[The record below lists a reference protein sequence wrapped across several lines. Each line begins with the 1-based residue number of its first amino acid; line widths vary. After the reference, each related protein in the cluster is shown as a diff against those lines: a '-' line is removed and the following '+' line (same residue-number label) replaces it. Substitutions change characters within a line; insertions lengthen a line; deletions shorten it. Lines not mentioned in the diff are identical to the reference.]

1 METENNLPKTFD
13 PKSAEDKWYDVWMK
27 NQCFKPRAGKQKQ
40 TFTVLMPPP
49 NVTGK
54 LHMGHALDATTQDAL
69 IRFKRMKGFETL
81 WIPGTDHAGISTQ
94 AVVEKLIWKEEKK
107 NRHDLGRDE
116 FLRRVWAWKEQY
128 GSEIVNQQ
136 KKMGVSCDW
145 DYSTFTLDE
154 IPNRA
159 VKKFFVMLF
168 NEGLIYQSD
177 YIVNWDP
184 VLQSAISDA
193 EVEHKEVK
201 GHFYHLRYKVKEDPN
216 IELVIA
222 TTRPETIFAD
232 TAVAVNP
239 DDERFKDLIGKTAI
253 IPICN
258 REVPIIGDE
267 HVDIEKGTGCLK
279 VTPGHDF
286 NDFEIG
292 KRNGLPIINILNK
305 DGTFNTSAPEIE
317 GMKPKDA
324 RKEVERI
331 LTELGSLIEKGTGCL
346 KVTPGHDFND
356 FEIGKRN
363 GLPIINILNKD
374 GTFNTSA
381 PEIEGMKPKDARKE
395 VERILTELGSLI
407 EKKDHVHPVGH
418 GQRSDEIVE
427 PMVSKQWFMN
437 TTAMSEAAVRSV
449 ESGEMT
455 FFPKGWENTYF
466 AWLRNPK
473 DWCISRQLWWGHQ
486 IPVYYCKTCD
496 AKWAAETDP
505 SECIECKGKDFFQDP
520 DVLDTWFS
528 SGLWPLSTLG
538 WPDKDVMEEK
548 GFDKFYPNATLIT
561 GFDIIFFWVAR
572 MMMMGIKVTD
582 KAPFKHTYIH
592 AIVRDKQGRKM
603 SKSLGNGID
612 PLDMVGQYGAD
623 AMRFTL
629 AAGSGYNRDLNLD
642 PERIEGYRN
651 FVNKY
656 WNAFRFVYP
665 FLDKAKAELPVKSE
679 WHLHDKW
686 ILAELNMTAE
696 KVNKAMDTYRFDDA
710 CSEIY
715 AFVYDKFCSWYIEL
729 SKNILYG
736 EDELAKVKRATML
749 RYCFKRITILLHPI
763 TPFITEEIWSYLED
777 GKSLVISQE
786 YVEFDPKLENAEVQ
800 DMMNKFIE
808 VTTGIRNVRSA
819 VNLKPKDEIDVRLF
833 TDDKKLAKFM
843 YESRHFLKDLANVKS
858 GTIRNKGLERPKKSA
873 TFACVHTE
881 IFVPLEGL
889 IDINDQ
895 ISRIKKDIE
904 KTKGDYSKV
913 ESKLNN
919 QNFMNNAP
927 EEVRNEVREKAAM
940 FQEKLTSLNGILES
954 FL

>member
-1 METENNLPKTFD
+1 MEIENILPKTFD
-13 PKSAEDKWYDVWMK
+13 PKAAEDKWYAKWLEQK
-27 NQCFKPRAGKQKQ
+27 CFKPRPGKQNT

-69 IRFKRMKGFETL
+69 IRYKRMKGFETL

-107 NRHDLGRDE
+107 NRHDLGREE
-116 FLRRVWAWKEQY
+116 FLRRIWVWKEKY
-128 GSEIVNQQ
+128 GLEIVNQQ
-136 KKMGVSCDW
+136 QKMGISCDW

-154 IPNRA
+154 VPNMA
-159 VKKFFVMLF
+159 VRKFFVMLF

-193 EVEHKEVK
+193 EVEHKEVS
-201 GHFYHLRYKVKEDPN
+201 GFFYHLKYKVKDDPSV
-216 IELVIA
+216 ELVVA
-222 TTRPETIFAD
+222 TTRPETIFGD

-239 DDERFKDLIGKTAI
+239 NDERFKHLIGKTAI

-292 KRNGLPIINILNK
+292 KRAGLEIINILNK
-305 DGTFNTSAPEIE
+305 DGSFNKNAPEIE
-317 GMKPKDA
+317 GLKPKEA
-324 RKEVERI
+324 RDKVEQI
-331 LTELGSLIEKGTGCL
+331 LTELGL
-346 KVTPGHDFND
+346 
-356 FEIGKRN
+356 
-363 GLPIINILNKD
+363 
-374 GTFNTSA
+374 
-381 PEIEGMKPKDARKE
+381 
-395 VERILTELGSLI
+395 LI
-407 EKKDHVHPVGH
+407 EKKEHIYQIGH

-427 PMVSKQWFMN
+427 PMVSKQWFLN
-437 TTAMSEAAVRSV
+437 TKAMAEDAIKAV
-449 ESGEMT
+449 EDGEMT

-466 AWLRNPK
+466 AWLKNPK

-486 IPVYYCKTCD
+486 IPVFYCKGCN
-496 AKWAAETDP
+496 AKWAAEVNPT
-505 SECIECKGKDFFQDP
+505 ECSECKGAEIEQDP

-538 WPDKDVMEEK
+538 WPDTRAMEEK

-572 MMMMGIKVTD
+572 MMMMGMKVTG
-582 KAPFKHTYIH
+582 KVPFKHTYIH

-612 PLDMVGQYGAD
+612 PLDMVSQYGAD

-642 PERIEGYRN
+642 TERIEGYRN
-651 FVNKY
+651 FINKL
-656 WNAFRFVYP
+656 WNAFRFIYP
-665 FLDKAKAELPVKSE
+665 SLDKAQDQLPVKSE

-686 ILAELNMTAE
+686 ILAELNTVSKSMNEAFD
-696 KVNKAMDTYRFDDA
+696 VYRFDEA
-710 CSEIY
+710 SAAIY

-736 EDELAKVKRATML
+736 KDEKAKIIRATML
-749 RYCFKRITILLHPI
+749 KFCFKKIVNLLHPI
-763 TPFITEEIWSYLED
+763 VPFITEEIWSHLESD
-777 GKSLVISQE
+777 EKKLLALES
-786 YVEFDPKLENAEVQ
+786 YVEFDPSLENDEVCE
-800 DMMNKFIE
+800 MMNKFIDL
-808 VTTGIRNVRSA
+808 TSGIRNIRSS
-819 VNLKPKDEIDVRLF
+819 VNMKPKDEIDVKLF
-833 TDDKKLAKFM
+833 TDDKKLAKFT

-858 GTIRNKGLERPKKSA
+858 GTIRDKSKDRPKKSA
-873 TFACVHTE
+873 SLATAHTE
-881 IFVPLEGL
+881 IFIPLEGI
-889 IDINDQ
+889 IDINEQ
-895 ISRIKKDIE
+895 VQRIKKDLE
-904 KTKGDYSKV
+904 KTQNDYKKV

-919 QNFMNNAP
+919 QNFMANAP
-927 EEVRNEVREKAAM
+927 EEVRTEVKEKAKL
-940 FQEKLTSLNGILES
+940 FQDKLQSLNQILES
-954 FL
+954 FQ

>member
-1 METENNLPKTFD
+1 MKKGPDPMEIENNLPKTFE
-13 PKSAEDKWYDVWMK
+13 PQAAQDKWYEEWLNK
-27 NQCFKPRAGKQKQ
+27 QTFKPKAGKQNK
-40 TFTVLMPPP
+40 TFTILMPPP

-69 IRFKRMKGFETL
+69 VRFKRMKGFETL

-94 AVVEKLIWKEEKK
+94 AVVEKLIWKQEKK
-107 NRHDLGRDE
+107 NRHDLGREE
-116 FLRRVWAWKEQY
+116 FMKRIWAWKEEY
-128 GSEIVNQQ
+128 KDEIVNQQ
-136 KKMGVSCDW
+136 KKMGISCDW

-154 IPNRA
+154 IPNKA
-159 VKKFFVMLF
+159 VKKFFVDLY

-193 EVEHKEVK
+193 EVEHKDVK
-201 GHFYHLRYKVKEDPN
+201 GFFYYLKYRVKEDPKR
-216 IELVIA
+216 ELIIA

-239 DDERFKDLIGKTAI
+239 EDERFKDLIGMTAI
-253 IPICN
+253 VPICN

-292 KRNGLPIINILNK
+292 KRNNLPIINILNK
-305 DGTFNTSAPEIE
+305 DGTFNTDAPEIE
-317 GMKPKDA
+317 GLNAKDA
-324 RKEVERI
+324 RAEVERI
-331 LTELGSLIEKGTGCL
+331 LTELDLL
-346 KVTPGHDFND
+346 V
-356 FEIGKRN
+356 
-363 GLPIINILNKD
+363 
-374 GTFNTSA
+374 
-381 PEIEGMKPKDARKE
+381 
-395 VERILTELGSLI
+395 

-418 GQRSDEIVE
+418 GQRSDEIIE
-427 PMVSKQWFMN
+427 PMVSKQWFLN
-437 TTAMSEAAVRSV
+437 TTSMSETAVKAV
-449 ESGEMT
+449 EEGEMT

-486 IPVYYCKTCD
+486 IPVYYCRSCNTQ
-496 AKWAAETDP
+496 WAAEEDP
-505 SECIECKGKDFFQDP
+505 SECVECRDKDIYQDP

-538 WPDKDVMEEK
+538 WPDEEAMKEK
-548 GFDKFYPNATLIT
+548 GFDKFYPNTTLIT

-572 MMMMGIKVTD
+572 MMMMGMKATG
-582 KAPFKHTYIH
+582 KAPFKDTYIH

-612 PLDMVGQYGAD
+612 PLEMIEKYGAD

-651 FVNKY
+651 FVNKL
-656 WNAFRFVYP
+656 WNAFRFVSP
-665 FLDKAKAELPVKSE
+665 FLDKAKDELPVKSE

-686 ILAELNMTAE
+686 ILAELNDVAQKMNDSLE
-696 KVNKAMDTYRFDDA
+696 IYRFDDA
-710 CSEIY
+710 SSAIY

-736 EDELAKVKRATML
+736 EDEKQKIIRATML
-749 RYCFKRITILLHPI
+749 KYCFKKIVNLLHPI
-763 TPFITEEIWSYLED
+763 TPFITEEIYSHLKD
-777 GKSLVISQE
+777 DDSLLITQE
-786 YVEFDPKLENAEVQ
+786 YVEFDPSLENNEVM
-800 DMMNKFIE
+800 DLMNRFIE
-808 VTTGIRNVRSA
+808 ITTGIRNIRSQ

-833 TDDKKLAKFM
+833 TDDKKLAKFV
-843 YESRHFLKDLANVKS
+843 YDSRRFLGDLANVKS
-858 GTIRNKGLERPKKSA
+858 GTIRGKNTERPKKSA
-873 TFACVHTE
+873 TLATTHTE

-895 ISRIKKDIE
+895 VSRIKKDIE
-904 KTKGDYSKV
+904 KTKQEYSKV
-913 ESKLNN
+913 EGKLKNE
-919 QNFMNNAP
+919 NFMNNAP
-927 EEVRNEVREKAAM
+927 ENVRAEVLEKGRLA
-940 FQEKLTSLNGILES
+940 QEKLASLEEILKS
-954 FL
+954 FE

>member
-1 METENNLPKTFD
+1 MEIENNLPKTFD
-13 PKSAEDKWYDVWMK
+13 PKAAEDKWYSKWLEG
-27 NQCFKPRAGKQKQ
+27 QCFKPRPGKQKE

-69 IRFKRMKGFETL
+69 VRYKRMKGFETL

-94 AVVEKLIWKEEKK
+94 AVVEKLIYKQEKK
-107 NRHDLGRDE
+107 TRHDLGREE
-116 FLRRVWAWKEQY
+116 FLRRVWEWKEQY

-154 IPNRA
+154 IPNKA

-193 EVEHKEVK
+193 EVEHKDVK
-201 GHFYHLRYKVKEDPN
+201 GNFYHVRYKVKEDPN
-216 IELVIA
+216 LELVIA
-222 TTRPETIFAD
+222 TTRPETMFAD

-239 DDERFKDLIGKTAI
+239 NDERFKDLIGKTAI
-253 IPICN
+253 VPICN

-305 DGTFNTSAPEIE
+305 DGTFNTNAPEIE
-317 GMKPKDA
+317 GLKPKDA
-324 RKEVERI
+324 RAEVERI
-331 LTELGSLIEKGTGCL
+331 LTEL
-346 KVTPGHDFND
+346 
-356 FEIGKRN
+356 
-363 GLPIINILNKD
+363 
-374 GTFNTSA
+374 
-381 PEIEGMKPKDARKE
+381 DA
-395 VERILTELGSLI
+395 LI

-427 PMVSKQWFMN
+427 PMVSKQWFLN
-437 TTAMSEAAVRSV
+437 TTAMSEAAVEAV
-449 ESGEMT
+449 ESGDMT

-486 IPVYYCKTCD
+486 IPVYYCRHCN
-496 AKWAAETDP
+496 AKWAAEETP
-505 SECIECKGKDFFQDP
+505 HECIECRDTDIFQDP

-538 WPDKDVMEEK
+538 WPDEQAMEEK

-572 MMMMGIKVTD
+572 MMMMGMKVTN
-582 KAPFKHTYIH
+582 KVPFKHTYIH

-612 PLDMVGQYGAD
+612 PLDMVSQYGAD

-651 FVNKY
+651 FVNKL
-656 WNAFRFVYP
+656 WNAFRFIYP
-665 FLDKAKAELPVKSE
+665 FLDKAKDELPVKSE

-686 ILAELNMTAE
+686 ILAELNTVAKQMNE
-696 KVNKAMDTYRFDDA
+696 SFDVYRFDDA
-710 CSEIY
+710 SAEIY

-729 SKNILYG
+729 SKNILHG
-736 EDELAKVKRATML
+736 EDEKAKIIRATML
-749 RYCFKRITILLHPI
+749 KYCFKKIVNLLHPI
-763 TPFITEEIWSYLED
+763 VPFITEEIWSHLKAD
-777 GKSLVISQE
+777 DSLLAVQD
-786 YVEFDPKLENAEVQ
+786 YVEFDPALENDDVRE
-800 DMMNKFIE
+800 MMNKFID
-808 VTTGIRNVRSA
+808 VTTGIRNIRSS
-819 VNLKPKDEIDVRLF
+819 VNMKPKDEIDVKLF
-833 TDDKKLAKFM
+833 TDDKKLAKFI

-858 GTIRNKGLERPKKSA
+858 GTIRNKQNERPKKSA
-873 TFACVHTE
+873 SLATAHTE

-889 IDINDQ
+889 IDINEQ
-895 ISRIKKDIE
+895 INRIKKDIE
-904 KTKGDYSKV
+904 KTQNEYKKV
-913 ESKLNN
+913 EGKLNN
-919 QNFMNNAP
+919 QNFMANAP
-927 EEVRNEVREKAAM
+927 EEVRAEVQEKAKS
-940 FQEKLTSLNGILES
+940 FQDKLQSLNQILET
-954 FL
+954 FM

>member
-1 METENNLPKTFD
+1 MEIQNDLPKTFD
-13 PKSAEDKWYDVWMK
+13 PQGAEDKWYQKWLDKKV
-27 NQCFKPRAGKQKQ
+27 FKPVPGKQKK

-69 IRFKRMKGFETL
+69 IRYKRMKGFETL

-94 AVVEKLIWKEEKK
+94 AVVEKLIWKQEKK
-107 NRHDLGRDE
+107 NRHDLGREE
-116 FLRRVWAWKEQY
+116 FTKRIWAWKEQY

-145 DYSTFTLDE
+145 DYSTFTLDD
-154 IPNRA
+154 IPNKA
-159 VKKFFVMLF
+159 VKKFFVMLY

-201 GHFYHLRYKVKEDPN
+201 GFFYYLKYKVKEDPDM
-216 IELVIA
+216 ELIIA

-239 DDERFKDLIGKTAI
+239 NDERFKDLIGKTAI
-253 IPICN
+253 VPICN

-305 DGTFNTSAPEIE
+305 DGTFNKNAPEIE
-317 GMKPKDA
+317 GLKPKDA
-324 RKEVERI
+324 RAEVERI
-331 LTELGSLIEKGTGCL
+331 LTELGSL
-346 KVTPGHDFND
+346 V
-356 FEIGKRN
+356 
-363 GLPIINILNKD
+363 
-374 GTFNTSA
+374 
-381 PEIEGMKPKDARKE
+381 
-395 VERILTELGSLI
+395 

-418 GQRSDEIVE
+418 GERSDEIVE
-427 PMVSKQWFMN
+427 PMVSKQWFLN
-437 TTAMSEAAVRSV
+437 TTEMARVAVEAVEQGDMS
-449 ESGEMT
+449 

-486 IPVYYCKTCD
+486 IPVYYCRHCD
-496 AKWAAETDP
+496 TQWAAEEAPTQ
-505 SECIECKGKDFFQDP
+505 CIECKDTDIFQDP

-538 WPDKDVMEEK
+538 WPDEKAMEEK
-548 GFDKFYPNATLIT
+548 GFDKFYPNETLIT

-572 MMMMGIKVTD
+572 MMMMGMKVTG

-612 PLDMVGQYGAD
+612 PLDMVQQYGCD

-651 FVNKY
+651 FVNKL

-665 FLDKAKAELPVKSE
+665 FLDKAKDELPVKSE

-686 ILAELNMTAE
+686 ILAELNTVAKTMNEAFD
-696 KVNKAMDTYRFDDA
+696 VYRFDDA
-710 CSEIY
+710 SAEIY
-715 AFVYDKFCSWYIEL
+715 SFVYDKFCSWYIEL

-736 EDELAKVKRATML
+736 NDEKAKIIRATML
-749 RYCFKRITILLHPI
+749 KYCFKKIVNLLHPI
-763 TPFITEEIWSYLED
+763 TPFITEEIWSYFD
-777 GKSLVISQE
+777 DKSLVATQE
-786 YVEFDPKLENAEVQ
+786 YVEFDKSLENAEVQ
-800 DMMNKFIE
+800 EMMNKFIDI
-808 VTTGIRNVRSA
+808 TTGIRNIRSS
-819 VNLKPKDEIDVRLF
+819 VNMKPKDEIDVKLF
-833 TDDKKLAKFM
+833 TDDKKLAKFV

-858 GTIRNKGLERPKKSA
+858 GTIRNKAQEKPKKSA
-873 TFACVHTE
+873 SLATAHTE
-881 IFVPLEGL
+881 IFIPLEGI
-889 IDINDQ
+889 IDLNEQ
-895 ISRIKKDIE
+895 VNRIKKDME
-904 KTKGDYSKV
+904 KTQNEYKKV

-919 QNFMNNAP
+919 QNFMANAP
-927 EEVRNEVREKAAM
+927 EEVRAEVQEKAKL
-940 FQEKLTSLNGILES
+940 FQDKLQSLNQILDS

>member
-1 METENNLPKTFD
+1 MDIENDLPKTFD
-13 PKSAEDKWYDVWMK
+13 PKAAEDKWYAKWLEGK
-27 NQCFKPRAGKQKQ
+27 CFKPRPGKRKE

-54 LHMGHALDATTQDAL
+54 LHMGHALDATTQDA
-69 IRFKRMKGFETL
+69 IVRYKRMKGFETL

-94 AVVEKLIWKEEKK
+94 AVVEKLLWKQEKK
-107 NRHDLGRDE
+107 TRHDLGRDE
-116 FLRRVWAWKEQY
+116 FLRRVWEWREQY

-154 IPNRA
+154 IPNKA
-159 VKKFFVMLF
+159 VKRFFVMLF

-193 EVEHKEVK
+193 EVEHKDVK
-201 GHFYHLRYKVKEDPN
+201 GHFFFVRYKVKEDPN
-216 IELVIA
+216 RELIIA
-222 TTRPETIFAD
+222 TTRPETMFAD

-239 DDERFKDLIGKTAI
+239 NDERFKDLIGLTAI
-253 IPICN
+253 VPISN

-292 KRNGLPIINILNK
+292 KRHELPIINILNR
-305 DGTFNTSAPEIE
+305 DGTFNTTAPEIE
-317 GMKPKDA
+317 GLKPKDA
-324 RKEVERI
+324 RAEVERI
-331 LTELGSLIEKGTGCL
+331 LTELGAL
-346 KVTPGHDFND
+346 V
-356 FEIGKRN
+356 
-363 GLPIINILNKD
+363 
-374 GTFNTSA
+374 
-381 PEIEGMKPKDARKE
+381 
-395 VERILTELGSLI
+395 
-407 EKKDHVHPVGH
+407 EKKDHIHPVGH

-427 PMVSKQWFMN
+427 PMVSKQWFLN
-437 TTAMSEAAVRSV
+437 TTAMSQAAVEAV

-486 IPVYYCKTCD
+486 IPVFYCRHCK
-496 AKWAAETDP
+496 AKWATEETPEHCPECRDP
-505 SECIECKGKDFFQDP
+505 DIFQDP

-538 WPDKDVMEEK
+538 WPDEKAMLAK
-548 GFDKFYPNATLIT
+548 GFEKFYPNATLIT

-572 MMMMGIKVTD
+572 MMMMGTKVTG
-582 KAPFKHTYIH
+582 KVPFRHTYIH

-651 FVNKY
+651 FVNKL

-665 FLDKAKAELPVKSE
+665 FLDKASDDLPVKSE

-686 ILAELNMTAE
+686 ILAELNDVARKMNEALD
-696 KVNKAMDTYRFDDA
+696 VYRFDDA
-710 CSEIY
+710 SAEIY

-736 EDELAKVKRATML
+736 QDERAKVIRATML
-749 RYCFKRITILLHPI
+749 RYCFKKIVTLLHPI
-763 TPFITEEIWSYLED
+763 VPFITEEIWSYLETN
-777 GKSLVISQE
+777 GSLIAVQD
-786 YVEFDPKLENAEVQ
+786 YVEFDRALENDEVREL
-800 DMMNKFIE
+800 MNKFIE
-808 VTTGIRNVRSA
+808 VTTGVRNIRSS

-833 TDDKKLAKFM
+833 TDDKKLAKFI

-858 GTIRNKGLERPKKSA
+858 GTLRNKQNERPKKSA
-873 TFACVHTE
+873 SFATAHTE
-881 IFVPLEGL
+881 IFIPLEGL
-889 IDINDQ
+889 IDISEQVN
-895 ISRIKKDIE
+895 RIKKDIE
-904 KTKGDYSKV
+904 KTQNELKKV
-913 ESKLNN
+913 EAKLNN
-919 QNFMNNAP
+919 QNFMGNAP
-927 EEVRNEVREKAAM
+927 EDVRAEVRSKATL
-940 FQEKLTSLNGILES
+940 FQEKLLSLDQILET

>member
-1 METENNLPKTFD
+1 MEIENNLPKTFD
-13 PKSAEDKWYDVWMK
+13 PKAAEEKWYSKWLEG
-27 NQCFKPRAGKQKQ
+27 QCFKPRPGKQND
-40 TFTVLMPPP
+40 TFTILMPPP

-69 IRFKRMKGFETL
+69 VRYKRMKGFETL

-94 AVVEKLIWKEEKK
+94 AVVEKLIYKQEKK
-107 NRHDLGRDE
+107 TRHDLGREE
-116 FLRRVWAWKEQY
+116 FLKRVWEWKEQY
-128 GSEIVNQQ
+128 GTEIVNQQ
-136 KKMGVSCDW
+136 KKMGISCDW

-154 IPNRA
+154 IPNKA

-193 EVEHKEVK
+193 EVEHKDVK
-201 GHFYHLRYKVKEDPN
+201 GFFYHVRYKVKEDPN
-216 IELVIA
+216 IELIIA
-222 TTRPETIFAD
+222 TTRPETLFAD

-239 DDERFKDLIGKTAI
+239 NDERFNHLIGKTAI
-253 IPICN
+253 VPICN

-305 DGTFNTSAPEIE
+305 DGTFNSNAPEIE
-317 GMKPKDA
+317 GLKPKDA
-324 RKEVERI
+324 RAEVERI
-331 LTELGSLIEKGTGCL
+331 LTELGAL
-346 KVTPGHDFND
+346 V
-356 FEIGKRN
+356 
-363 GLPIINILNKD
+363 
-374 GTFNTSA
+374 
-381 PEIEGMKPKDARKE
+381 
-395 VERILTELGSLI
+395 

-427 PMVSKQWFMN
+427 PMVSKQWFLN
-437 TTAMSEAAVRSV
+437 TTAMSEVALKAV
-449 ESGEMT
+449 ENGEMT

-486 IPVYYCKTCD
+486 IPVYYCRHCN
-496 AKWAAETDP
+496 AQWAAEETP
-505 SECIECKGKDFFQDP
+505 NECIECRDKDIYQDP

-538 WPDKDVMEEK
+538 WPDEKAMQEK
-548 GFDKFYPNATLIT
+548 GFDKYYPNTTLIT

-572 MMMMGIKVTD
+572 MMMMGMKVTG

-612 PLDMVGQYGAD
+612 PLDMVAQYGAD

-651 FVNKY
+651 FVNKL

-665 FLDKAKAELPVKSE
+665 FLDKAKDELPVKSE

-686 ILAELNMTAE
+686 ILAELNTVAKQMNEALD
-696 KVNKAMDTYRFDDA
+696 VYRFDDA
-710 CSEIY
+710 SAAIY

-736 EDELAKVKRATML
+736 EDEKAKIIRATML
-749 RYCFKRITILLHPI
+749 RYCFKKIVTLLHPI
-763 TPFITEEIWSYLED
+763 VPFITEEIWSYLVTD
-777 GKSLVISQE
+777 GSLLAVQE
-786 YVEFDPKLENAEVQ
+786 YVEFDPALENDEVRE
-800 DMMNKFIE
+800 MMNKFID
-808 VTTGIRNVRSA
+808 VTTGIRNIRSS
-819 VNLKPKDEIDVRLF
+819 VNMKPKDEIDVKLF
-833 TDDKKLAKFM
+833 TDDKKLAKFI

-858 GTIRNKGLERPKKSA
+858 GTIRNKKNERPKKSA
-873 TFACVHTE
+873 SFATAHTE
-881 IFVPLEGL
+881 IFIPLEGL

-895 ISRIKKDIE
+895 INRIKKDIE
-904 KTKGDYSKV
+904 KTQNEYKKV
-913 ESKLNN
+913 EGKLNN

-927 EEVRNEVREKAAM
+927 EEVRAEVQEKAKM
-940 FQEKLTSLNGILES
+940 FQEKLQSLNQILET
-954 FL
+954 FM

>member
-1 METENNLPKTFD
+1 MEIENDLPKTFD
-13 PKSAEDKWYDVWMK
+13 PKATENKWYSKWLENK
-27 NQCFKPRAGKQKQ
+27 CFKPRAGKRKE

-69 IRFKRMKGFETL
+69 VRYKRMKGFETL

-94 AVVEKLIWKEEKK
+94 AVVEKLIWKQEKK
-107 NRHDLGRDE
+107 NRHDLGREE
-116 FLRRVWAWKEQY
+116 FLRRIWQWKELY

-136 KKMGVSCDW
+136 QKMGVSCDW
-145 DYSTFTLDE
+145 DYSTFTLDDG
-154 IPNRA
+154 PNKA
-159 VKKFFVMLF
+159 VRKFFVMLF

-201 GHFYHLRYKVKEDPN
+201 GFFYYLKYKVKEDPN
-216 IELVIA
+216 IELIIA
-222 TTRPETIFAD
+222 TTRPETIFGD

-239 DDERFKDLIGKTAI
+239 NDDRFKDLIGKTAI
-253 IPICN
+253 VPICN

-292 KRNGLPIINILNK
+292 KRNGLEIINILNK
-305 DGTFNTSAPEIE
+305 DGTFNTTASEIE

-324 RKEVERI
+324 RDEVERI
-331 LTELGSLIEKGTGCL
+331 LIELGL
-346 KVTPGHDFND
+346 
-356 FEIGKRN
+356 
-363 GLPIINILNKD
+363 
-374 GTFNTSA
+374 
-381 PEIEGMKPKDARKE
+381 
-395 VERILTELGSLI
+395 LI
-407 EKKDHVHPVGH
+407 EKKDHVYQIGH

-427 PMVSKQWFMN
+427 PIVSKQWFLN
-437 TTAMSEAAVRSV
+437 TTSMAQDAVNAVEDEMMS
-449 ESGEMT
+449 
-455 FFPKGWENTYF
+455 FYPKGWENTYF
-466 AWLRNPK
+466 AWLKNPK

-486 IPVYYCKTCD
+486 IPVFYCRHCN
-496 AKWAAETDP
+496 AKWASETYP
-505 SECIECKGKDFFQDP
+505 SECVECKDHDIYQDP

-538 WPDKDVMEEK
+538 WPDPELMKVK

-572 MMMMGIKVTD
+572 MMMMGIKATGKV
-582 KAPFKHTYIH
+582 PFKHTYIH

-612 PLDMVGQYGAD
+612 PLDMINQYGAD

-651 FVNKY
+651 FINKL
-656 WNAFRFVYP
+656 WNAFRFIYP
-665 FLDKAKAELPVKSE
+665 YLDKAQNQLPGKEE

-686 ILAELNMTAE
+686 ILAELNLVSKTMNEAF
-696 KVNKAMDTYRFDDA
+696 DIYRFDEA
-710 CSEIY
+710 SSAIY

-729 SKNILYG
+729 SKNILNG
-736 EDELAKVKRATML
+736 GDQKAIMIRATML
-749 RYCFKRITILLHPI
+749 KYCFKKIVTLLHPI
-763 TPFITEEIWSYLED
+763 IPFITEEIWSHLEAD
-777 GKSLVISQE
+777 NERLLATES
-786 YVEFDPKLENAEVQ
+786 YVEFDSSLENDNVRE
-800 DMMNKFIE
+800 MMNKFIE
-808 VTTGIRNVRSA
+808 ITSGIRNIRSS
-819 VNLKPKDEIDVRLF
+819 VNMKPKDEIDVRLF
-833 TDDKKLAKFM
+833 TDDRELAKFT

-858 GTIRNKGLERPKKSA
+858 GTIRNKMQDRPKKSA
-873 TFACVHTE
+873 SLATVHAE
-881 IFVPLEGL
+881 IFIPLEGI
-889 IDINDQ
+889 IDISEQVN
-895 ISRIKKDIE
+895 RIKKDLE
-904 KTKGDYSKV
+904 KTQNEYKKV

-919 QNFMNNAP
+919 QNFMANAP
-927 EEVRNEVREKAAM
+927 EDVRKDVQEKANL
-940 FQEKLTSLNGILES
+940 FQDKLQSLNQILES
-954 FL
+954 FQ

>member
-1 METENNLPKTFD
+1 MEIENHLPKTFD
-13 PKSAEDKWYDVWMK
+13 PKAAEDKWYSKWLEGK
-27 NQCFKPRAGKQKQ
+27 CFKPRTGKQKK

-69 IRFKRMKGFETL
+69 IRYKRMKGFETL

-94 AVVEKLIWKEEKK
+94 AVVEKLIWKTEKK
-107 NRHDLGRDE
+107 TRHDLGREE
-116 FLRRVWAWKEQY
+116 FMKRVWAWKEEY
-128 GSEIVNQQ
+128 GSEIENQQ
-136 KKMGVSCDW
+136 KRMGISCDW

-154 IPNRA
+154 IPNKA

-193 EVEHKEVK
+193 EVEHKDVK
-201 GHFYHLRYKVKEDPN
+201 GFFYHVRYKVKEDPN
-216 IELVIA
+216 IQLIIA
-222 TTRPETIFAD
+222 TTRPETMFAD

-239 DDERFKDLIGKTAI
+239 EDERFKDLIGKTAI

-258 REVPIIGDE
+258 REVLIIGDE

-292 KRNGLPIINILNK
+292 KRNALPIINILNP
-305 DGTFNTSAPEIE
+305 DGTFNKNAPEIE

-324 RKEVERI
+324 RAEVERI
-331 LTELGSLIEKGTGCL
+331 LTELGAL
-346 KVTPGHDFND
+346 VT
-356 FEIGKRN
+356 
-363 GLPIINILNKD
+363 
-374 GTFNTSA
+374 
-381 PEIEGMKPKDARKE
+381 
-395 VERILTELGSLI
+395 
-407 EKKDHVHPVGH
+407 KKDHVHPVGH

-427 PMVSKQWFMN
+427 PMVSKQWFLN
-437 TTAMSEAAVRSV
+437 TTAMSETAVKAV

-466 AWLRNPK
+466 SWLRNPK
-473 DWCISRQLWWGHQ
+473 NWCISRQLWWGHQ
-486 IPVYYCKTCD
+486 IPVYYCRHCD
-496 AKWAAETDP
+496 HKWA
-505 SECIECKGKDFFQDP
+505 SEEHPHHCPECRDTDFFQDP

-538 WPDKDVMEEK
+538 WPDEKAMGEK
-548 GFDKFYPNATLIT
+548 GFDKYYPNETLIT

-572 MMMMGIKVTD
+572 MMMMGMKVTG
-582 KAPFKHTYIH
+582 KVPFKHTYIH

-612 PLDMVGQYGAD
+612 PLDMVAQYGAD

-651 FVNKY
+651 FVNKL

-665 FLDKAKAELPVKSE
+665 FLDKAKDELPVKSQ

-686 ILAELNMTAE
+686 ILAELNDVAQKMNE
-696 KVNKAMDTYRFDDA
+696 SFDIYRFDDA
-710 CSEIY
+710 SAEIY
-715 AFVYDKFCSWYIEL
+715 SFVYDKFCSWYIEL

-736 EDELAKVKRATML
+736 NDEKAKIIRATML
-749 RYCFKRITILLHPI
+749 KYCFKRIVNLLHPI
-763 TPFITEEIWSYLED
+763 VPFITEEIWSYLSSED
-777 GKSLVISQE
+777 SLLAVQE
-786 YVEFDPKLENAEVQ
+786 YVEFDLGLKNDEVRE
-800 DMMNKFIE
+800 MMNKFIDI
-808 VTTGIRNVRSA
+808 TSGIRNIRSS
-819 VNLKPKDEIDVRLF
+819 VNMKPKDEIDVKLF
-833 TDDKKLAKFM
+833 TDNQNLAKFV
-843 YESRHFLKDLANVKS
+843 YDSRHFLKDLANVKS
-858 GTIRNKGLERPKKSA
+858 GTIRNKQAE
-873 TFACVHTE
+873 
-881 IFVPLEGL
+881 
-889 IDINDQ
+889 
-895 ISRIKKDIE
+895 
-904 KTKGDYSKV
+904 
-913 ESKLNN
+913 
-919 QNFMNNAP
+919 
-927 EEVRNEVREKAAM
+927 
-940 FQEKLTSLNGILES
+940 
-954 FL
+954 

>member
-1 METENNLPKTFD
+1 MEIENNLPKTFN
-13 PKSAEDKWYDVWMK
+13 PEGAENKWYDKWLQT
-27 NQCFKPRAGKQKQ
+27 QCFKPKKGKQNK

-69 IRFKRMKGFETL
+69 IRYKRMKGFETL

-94 AVVEKLIWKEEKK
+94 AVVEKLIWKQEKK

-116 FLRRVWAWKEQY
+116 FMKRVWAWKEEY
-128 GSEIVNQQ
+128 GNEIVNQQ

-145 DYSTFTLDE
+145 DYSCFTLDE
-154 IPNRA
+154 VPNKA
-159 VKKFFVMLF
+159 VKKFFVDLY

-184 VLQSAISDA
+184 ILQSAISDA

-201 GHFYHLRYKVKEDPN
+201 GFFYHLKYKVKEDPN
-216 IELVIA
+216 LELIIA

-239 DDERFKDLIGKTAI
+239 NDERFKDLIGKTAI
-253 IPICN
+253 VPICN

-292 KRNGLPIINILNK
+292 KRNSLPIINILNK
-305 DGTFNTSAPEIE
+305 DGSFNTNAPEIE
-317 GMKPKDA
+317 GLKPKDA
-324 RKEVERI
+324 RKKVEEI
-331 LTELGSLIEKGTGCL
+331 LIELG
-346 KVTPGHDFND
+346 
-356 FEIGKRN
+356 
-363 GLPIINILNKD
+363 
-374 GTFNTSA
+374 
-381 PEIEGMKPKDARKE
+381 
-395 VERILTELGSLI
+395 ELV

-427 PMVSKQWFMN
+427 PMVSKQWFLN
-437 TTAMSEAAVRSV
+437 TTAMSEAAVKAV

-486 IPVYYCKTCD
+486 IPVYYCRHCQHQ
-496 AKWAAETDP
+496 WASIETP
-505 SECIECKGKDFFQDP
+505 HECIQCKDKDIFQDP

-538 WPDKDVMEEK
+538 WPDEQAMKEK
-548 GFDKFYPNATLIT
+548 RFDEFYPNATLIT

-572 MMMMGIKVTD
+572 MMMMGMKVTG
-582 KAPFKHTYIH
+582 KVPFQHVYIH

-612 PLDMVGQYGAD
+612 PLDMVKQYGAD

-651 FVNKY
+651 FVNKL
-656 WNAFRFVYP
+656 WNAFRFIHPY
-665 FLDKAKAELPVKSE
+665 LDKANDTLPVKSE

-686 ILAELNMTAE
+686 ILAELNTVAKSMNE
-696 KVNKAMDTYRFDDA
+696 AMDVYRFDDA

-715 AFVYDKFCSWYIEL
+715 QFVYEKFCSWYIEL

-736 EDELAKVKRATML
+736 QDEKAKIIRATML
-749 RYCFKRITILLHPI
+749 KYCFRKIVTLLHPI
-763 TPFITEEIWSYLED
+763 VPFITEEIWGYLENE
-777 GKSLVISQE
+777 KTLLINQE
-786 YVEFDPKLENAEVQ
+786 YVEFDASLENAEVQ
-800 DMMNKFIE
+800 EMMNKFID
-808 VTTGIRNVRSA
+808 VTTGIRNIRSS

-833 TDDKKLAKFM
+833 TDDKKLAKFVF
-843 YESRHFLKDLANVKS
+843 ESRHFMKDLANVKS
-858 GTIRNKGLERPKKSA
+858 GTIRNKSAEKPKKSA
-873 TFACVHTE
+873 SLATSHTE
-881 IFVPLEGL
+881 IFIPLEGL

-895 ISRIKKDIE
+895 VNRIKKDME
-904 KTKGDYSKV
+904 KTQAEYSKV
-913 ESKLNN
+913 HAKLNN
-919 QNFMNNAP
+919 ANFMNNAP
-927 EEVRNEVREKAAM
+927 EEVRAEVQEKAKL
-940 FQEKLTSLNGILES
+940 FQDKLASLTEILQS
-954 FL
+954 FQ

>member
-1 METENNLPKTFD
+1 MEIENDLPKTFD
-13 PKSAEDKWYDVWMK
+13 PEGAENKWYQKWMDA
-27 NQCFKPRAGKQKQ
+27 QSFVPRPGKQNE

-69 IRFKRMKGFETL
+69 VRFKRMKGFETL

-94 AVVEKLIWKEEKK
+94 AVVEKLIWKQEKK

-116 FLRRVWAWKEQY
+116 FLKRIWEWKEQY
-128 GSEIVNQQ
+128 GSEIVHQQ
-136 KKMGVSCDW
+136 QKMGVSCDW
-145 DYSTFTLDE
+145 NYSTFTLDE
-154 IPNRA
+154 IPNKA
-159 VKKFFVMLF
+159 VKKFFVMLY

-201 GHFYHLRYKVKEDPN
+201 GFFYNIIYKVKETGEDL
-216 IELVIA
+216 IIA
-222 TTRPETIFAD
+222 TTRPETMFAD

-239 DDERFKDLIGKTAI
+239 EDERFSHLIGKTAI
-253 IPICN
+253 IPISG
-258 REVPIIGDE
+258 REIPIIGDE

-292 KRNGLPIINILNK
+292 QRHKLPIINILNK
-305 DGTFNTSAPEIE
+305 DGSFNSGAPEIE
-317 GMKPKDA
+317 GMKPKEA
-324 RKEVERI
+324 RAKVEAL
-331 LTELGSLIEKGTGCL
+331 LTEQNLL
-346 KVTPGHDFND
+346 V
-356 FEIGKRN
+356 
-363 GLPIINILNKD
+363 
-374 GTFNTSA
+374 
-381 PEIEGMKPKDARKE
+381 
-395 VERILTELGSLI
+395 
-407 EKKDHVHPVGH
+407 EKKEHVHPVGH

-427 PMVSKQWFMN
+427 PMVSRQWFMN

-486 IPVYYCKTCD
+486 IPVFYCNDCN
-496 AKWAAETDP
+496 AQWAAEIEP
-505 SECIECKGKDFFQDP
+505 SKCMICQSNNIHQDP

-538 WPDKDVMEEK
+538 WPDEDAMKEK
-548 GFDKFYPNATLIT
+548 GFDKFYPNTTLIT

-572 MMMMGIKVTD
+572 MMMMGLKVTN

-612 PLDMVGQYGAD
+612 PLDMIKQYGAD

-651 FVNKY
+651 FVNKL
-656 WNAFRFVYP
+656 WNAFRFIYP
-665 FLDKAKAELPVKSE
+665 YLDKAQDELPLKSE

-686 ILAELNMTAE
+686 ILSELNSSAAVM
-696 KVNKAMDTYRFDDA
+696 NKAIDLYRFDDA
-710 CSEIY
+710 CSEMY
-715 AFVYDKFCSWYIEL
+715 QFVYEKFCSWYIEL

-736 EDELAKVKRATML
+736 EDEKAKVIRATML
-749 RYCFKRITILLHPI
+749 KYCFKKIVTLLHPI
-763 TPFITEEIWSYLED
+763 TPFLTEEIWSHLAPDE
-777 GKSLVISQE
+777 GLLVTQE
-786 YVEFDPKLENAEVQ
+786 YVEYDETLENADVQ
-800 DMMNKFIE
+800 EMMGQFIE
-808 VTTGIRNVRSA
+808 VVTGVRNIRSA
-819 VNLKPKDEIDVRLF
+819 VNLKPKDEIDVKLF
-833 TDDKKLAKFM
+833 TDDKKLAKFV
-843 YESRHFLKDLANVKS
+843 YQSRHFMKDLANVKS
-858 GTIRNKGLERPKKSA
+858 GTIRSKNQEKPRRSA
-873 TFACVHTE
+873 TFATSHTE
-881 IFVPLEGL
+881 IFIPLEGL

-895 ISRIKKDIE
+895 VNRIKKDIE
-904 KTKGDYSKV
+904 KTQGELTKV
-913 ESKLNN
+913 EAKLNN
-919 QNFMNNAP
+919 EKFMSNAP
-927 EEVRNEVREKAAM
+927 KEVQDDVREKAKTA
-940 FQEKLTSLNGILES
+940 QDKLRSLNEILAT
-954 FL
+954 F

>member
-1 METENNLPKTFD
+1 MEIQNDLPKTFD
-13 PKSAEDKWYDVWMK
+13 PQSAQDKWYQKWMETK
-27 NQCFKPRAGKQKQ
+27 SFKPKKGKKKE

-69 IRFKRMKGFETL
+69 VRYKRMKGFETL

-94 AVVEKLIWKEEKK
+94 SVVEKLIWKQEKK
-107 NRHDLGRDE
+107 NRHDLGREE
-116 FLRRVWAWKEQY
+116 FTKRIWEWKEQY
-128 GSEIVNQQ
+128 GTEIVNQQ

-154 IPNRA
+154 VPNKA

-168 NEGLIYQSD
+168 NEGLIYQSN

-184 VLQSAISDA
+184 TLQSAISDA

-201 GHFYHLRYKVKEDPN
+201 GHFYDLRYKIKGEDT
-216 IELVIA
+216 ELIIA

-239 DDERFKDLIGKTAI
+239 TDERFKHLIGKMAI

-292 KRNGLPIINILNK
+292 KRHKLPILNILNTN
-305 DGTFNTSAPEIE
+305 GTFNEGAPEIK
-317 GMKPKDA
+317 GMKPKEA
-324 RKEVERI
+324 RAEVERL
-331 LTELGSLIEKGTGCL
+331 LTELGALVG
-346 KVTPGHDFND
+346 
-356 FEIGKRN
+356 
-363 GLPIINILNKD
+363 
-374 GTFNTSA
+374 
-381 PEIEGMKPKDARKE
+381 
-395 VERILTELGSLI
+395 
-407 EKKDHVHPVGH
+407 KKDHVHPVGH
-418 GQRSDEIVE
+418 GERSDDIIE
-427 PMVSKQWFMN
+427 PMVSKQWFLN
-437 TTAMSEAAVRSV
+437 TTSMAEESVKAV
-449 ESGEMT
+449 ENGDMT
-455 FFPKGWENTYF
+455 FYPKGWENTYF

-486 IPVYYCKTCD
+486 IPVYYCRSCD
-496 AKWAAETDP
+496 AKWAADEDP
-505 SECIECKGKDFFQDP
+505 KACVKCKKTDFFQDP

-538 WPDKDVMEEK
+538 WPDKKAMKEK
-548 GFDKFYPNATLIT
+548 RFDDFYPNSTLIT

-572 MMMMGIKVTD
+572 MMMMGMKVTETP
-582 KAPFKHTYIH
+582 PFKHVYIH

-612 PLDMVGQYGAD
+612 PLDMINQYGAD

-642 PERIEGYRN
+642 TERIEGYRN
-651 FVNKY
+651 FVNKL

-665 FLDKAKAELPVKSE
+665 FLDKAKNDLPAKSE

-686 ILAELNMTAE
+686 ILAELNTVARDMNE
-696 KVNKAMDTYRFDDA
+696 AMDLYRYDDA
-710 CSEIY
+710 CSLIY
-715 AFVYDKFCSWYIEL
+715 QFVYEKFCSWYIEL

-736 EDELAKVKRATML
+736 EDEKAKIIRATML
-749 RYCFKRITILLHPI
+749 KYCFKKIVTLLHPVV
-763 TPFITEEIWSYLED
+763 PFITEEIWSHLES
-777 GKSLVISQE
+777 KTMLINQE
-786 YVEFDPKLENAEVQ
+786 YVEFDSSLENAEVQ
-800 DMMNKFIE
+800 ELMNKFIE
-808 VTTGIRNVRSA
+808 VTTGIRNIRSS
-819 VNLKPKDEIDVRLF
+819 VNLKPKDEIDAKLF
-833 TDDKKLAKFM
+833 TDDRRLAKFM

-858 GTIRNKGLERPKKSA
+858 GTIRSKNHKRPKKSA
-873 TFACVHTE
+873 SMATVHTE

-889 IDINDQ
+889 IDINEQ
-895 ISRIKKDIE
+895 VNRIKKDMD
-904 KTKGDYSKV
+904 KTQSDYQKV
-913 ESKLNN
+913 EAKLNN
-919 QNFMNNAP
+919 ENFMRNAP
-927 EEVRNEVREKAAM
+927 EEVKTEVHEKARA
-940 FQEKLTSLNGILES
+940 FQEKITSLNEMLNS
-954 FL
+954 FQ

>member
-1 METENNLPKTFD
+1 MEIENNLPKTFD
-13 PKSAEDKWYDVWMK
+13 PEGAENKWYDVWLK
-27 NQCFKPRAGKQKQ
+27 NQCFKPRPGKQNK

-69 IRFKRMKGFETL
+69 IRYKRMKGFETL

-94 AVVEKLIWKEEKK
+94 SVVEKLVWKQEKK
-107 NRHDLGRDE
+107 TRQDLVRDE
-116 FLRRVWAWKEQY
+116 FVRRIWEWKEQY
-128 GSEIVNQQ
+128 GNEIVNQQ
-136 KKMGVSCDW
+136 KKMGVSTDW

-154 IPNRA
+154 IPNKA

-184 VLQSAISDA
+184 SLQSAISDA

-201 GHFYHLRYKVKEDPN
+201 GFFYHLKYKVKEEPGT
-216 IELVIA
+216 ELIVA
-222 TTRPETIFAD
+222 TTRPETIFGD

-239 DDERFKDLIGKTAI
+239 NDERFNHLIGKTAI

-292 KRNGLPIINILNK
+292 KRNGLAIINILNK
-305 DGTFNTSAPEIE
+305 DGTFNTNAPEIE

-324 RKEVERI
+324 RAEVERI
-331 LTELGSLIEKGTGCL
+331 LIELDKL
-346 KVTPGHDFND
+346 V
-356 FEIGKRN
+356 
-363 GLPIINILNKD
+363 
-374 GTFNTSA
+374 
-381 PEIEGMKPKDARKE
+381 
-395 VERILTELGSLI
+395 
-407 EKKDHVHPVGH
+407 EKKEHVHPVGH
-418 GQRSDEIVE
+418 GERSDEIIE
-427 PMVSKQWFMN
+427 PMISKQWFLN
-437 TTAMSEAAVRSV
+437 TTSMADDAVKAV
-449 ESGEMT
+449 ENGEMT
-455 FFPKGWENTYF
+455 FYPKGWENTYF
-466 AWLRNPK
+466 SWLRNPK

-486 IPVYYCKTCD
+486 IPVYYCKSCN
-496 AKWAAETDP
+496 AKWAAEENP
-505 SECIECKGKDFFQDP
+505 NECIECKGKDFFQDP

-538 WPDKDVMEEK
+538 WPDEKAMQAK
-548 GFDKFYPNATLIT
+548 GFDKFYPNSTLVT

-572 MMMMGIKVTD
+572 MMMMGMKVTD
-582 KAPFKHTYIH
+582 KAPFKDVYIH

-612 PLDMVGQYGAD
+612 PLDLIKQYGAD

-651 FVNKY
+651 FVNKL
-656 WNAFRFVYP
+656 WNAFRFIHPY
-665 FLDKAKAELPVKSE
+665 LDKAKDELPVKSE

-686 ILAELNMTAE
+686 ILAELNTVAKKMNE
-696 KVNKAMDTYRFDDA
+696 SLDLYRYDEA

-715 AFVYDKFCSWYIEL
+715 QFVYEKFCSWYIEL

-736 EDELAKVKRATML
+736 QDEKAKIIRATML
-749 RYCFKRITILLHPI
+749 KFCFRKIVNLLHPI
-763 TPFITEEIWSYLED
+763 TPFITEEIWGHLEN
-777 GKSLVISQE
+777 GKSLLIGQE
-786 YVEFDPKLENAEVQ
+786 YVEFDPALENADVQ
-800 DMMNKFIE
+800 ILMNKFIE
-808 VTTGIRNVRSA
+808 VTSGIRNIRSS

-833 TDDKKLAKFM
+833 TDDPKLAKFV

-858 GTIRNKGLERPKKSA
+858 GTLRNKSSSRPKKSA
-873 TFACVHTE
+873 SLATSHTE
-881 IFVPLEGL
+881 IFIPLEGL
-889 IDINDQ
+889 IDINEQ
-895 ISRIKKDIE
+895 INRIKKDME
-904 KTKGDYSKV
+904 KTQSEYKKV
-913 ESKLNN
+913 EAKINN
-919 QNFMNNAP
+919 ANFMQNAP
-927 EEVRNEVREKAAM
+927 SEVVTEVREKAQGFM
-940 FQEKLTSLNGILES
+940 DKLASLNEILSS
-954 FL
+954 FQ